1 MNVSRWWCLLMACCL
16 AAFVSLAEAQ
26 SQTLAQGTAALAAA
40 APVVY
45 VSDFEL
51 DTAEVTP
58 DTNPVDQARRLAGGI
73 LPGGGLLHRHDP
85 QMSAPEIVS
94 TMAQTVVD
102 DLRKKGIDARRLP
115 AGDAA
120 PAQGWLVRGV
130 FLSVDEGN
138 RVERAMVGFNS
149 GKSQFEVGFTA
160 DNLATQ
166 APAPLYQEVEGQS
179 GQHMPGAVVKLNPY
193 VAIAKFALSRGD
205 EKKAL
210 ANAASQVADAV
221 AAKVRPGQ

>member
-1 MNVSRWWCLLMACCL
+1 MAWCAVLFGPCAN
-16 AAFVSLAEAQ
+16 
-26 SQTLAQGTAALAAA
+26 AQGTGGGAPAP

-51 DTAEVTP
+51 DTATVTP
-58 DTNPVDQARRLAGGI
+58 DTNPVDQSRRIIGGI
-73 LPGGGLLHRHDP
+73 LPGGGLLHRHEA

-94 TMAQTVVD
+94 KMAETVVD

-115 AGDAA
+115 AGAAA

-138 RVERAMVGFNS
+138 RVRRAMVGFNS
-149 GKSQFEVGFTA
+149 GKSQFEVAFAT
-160 DNLATQ
+160 DDLAVQT
-166 APAPLYQEVEGQS
+166 PAPLYQEVEGQS
-179 GQHMPGAVVKLNPY
+179 GQHMPGAVVALNPY

-210 ANAASQVADAV
+210 SNAAGQVADAV
-221 AAKVRPGQ
+221 AAKVRPGQPTQPAQ

>member
-1 MNVSRWWCLLMACCL
+1 MAWWL
-16 AAFVSLAEAQ
+16 ASFASFAGAQ
-26 SQTLAQGTAALAAA
+26 AQGTAELP
-40 APVVY
+40 APAPIVY

-51 DTAEVTP
+51 DTADVAP

-73 LPGGGLLHRHDP
+73 LPGGGLLHRRDP
-85 QMSAPEIVS
+85 EMTAPEIVA

-115 AGDAA
+115 SGSAA

-138 RVERAMVGFNS
+138 RVRRAMVGLHS

-160 DNLATQ
+160 DNLTTQ
-166 APAPLYQEVEGQS
+166 APTPLYQEVEGQS
-179 GQHMPGAVVKLNPY
+179 GQHMPGAVVALNPY

-210 ANAASQVADAV
+210 ANAAGQVADAV
-221 AAKVRPGQ
+221 AAKVRPVP

>member
-1 MNVSRWWCLLMACCL
+1 MNIVRWMCCL
-16 AAFVSLAEAQ
+16 AAWGAVLFGPGAY
-26 SQTLAQGTAALAAA
+26 AQGTAGAP

-51 DTAEVTP
+51 DTAAVTP
-58 DTNPVDQARRLAGGI
+58 DTNPVDQTRHIIGGI
-73 LPGGGLLHRHDP
+73 LPGGGLLHRRDP
-85 QMSAPEIVS
+85 QMTAPQIVS
-94 TMAQTVVD
+94 TMSDTVVA

-115 AGDAA
+115 AGATA

-138 RVERAMVGFNS
+138 RVRRAMVGFNS

-160 DNLATQ
+160 DDLAVQT
-166 APAPLYQEVEGQS
+166 PAPLYQEVEGQS
-179 GQHMPGAVVKLNPY
+179 GQHMPGAVVALNPY
-193 VAIAKFALSRGD
+193 VAIAKFVLSRGD

-210 ANAASQVADAV
+210 NNAAQQVADAV
-221 AAKVRPGQ
+221 AAKVRPAQPAQ

>member
-1 MNVSRWWCLLMACCL
+1 MNIVRRLCCLMAWC
-16 AAFVSLAEAQ
+16 AALFGPCGPCAY
-26 SQTLAQGTAALAAA
+26 AQGTAAMP

-51 DTAEVTP
+51 DTATVTP
-58 DTNPVDQARRLAGGI
+58 DTNPVDQTRHIIGGI
-73 LPGGGLLHRHDP
+73 LPGGGLLHRHESK
-85 QMSAPEIVS
+85 MSAPEIVS
-94 TMAQTVVD
+94 KMADTVVD

-115 AGDAA
+115 TGAAA

-138 RVERAMVGFNS
+138 HVRRAMVGFNS
-149 GKSQFEVGFTA
+149 GKSQFEVGFTT
-160 DNLATQ
+160 DDLSVQ

-179 GQHMPGAVVKLNPY
+179 GQHMPGAVVALNPY

-210 ANAASQVADAV
+210 VNAAGQVADAV

>member
-1 MNVSRWWCLLMACCL
+1 MSVSRWLCLLVAWCMAIPAPSAL
-16 AAFVSLAEAQ
+16 AQ
-26 SQTLAQGTAALAAA
+26 SQGAGALPAA
-40 APVVY
+40 APAVVY

-51 DTAEVTP
+51 DTADVTP
-58 DTNPVDQARRLAGGI
+58 DTNPVDQAHRIVGNI
-73 LPGGGLLHRHDP
+73 LPGGGLLHRRNPEMTAP
-85 QMSAPEIVS
+85 QIVS

-115 AGDAA
+115 AGDPR

-138 RVERAMVGFNS
+138 RVRRAMVGFNS
-149 GKSQFEVGFTA
+149 GKSQFEVAFAA
-160 DNLATQ
+160 DDLATQ
-166 APAPLYQEVEGQS
+166 TSTPLYQEVEGQS
-179 GQHMPGAVVKLNPY
+179 GQHVPGAVVALNPY

-210 ANAASQVADAV
+210 ANAAGQVADAV
-221 AAKVRPGQ
+221 VAKVRPAP

>member
-1 MNVSRWWCLLMACCL
+1 MKVPRWLCLLMAACL
-16 AAFVSLAEAQ
+16 ATLAPCAGAQAQAQ
-26 SQTLAQGTAALAAA
+26 SAGVPPTS
-40 APVVY
+40 APVVVY

-51 DTAEVTP
+51 DTANVTP
-58 DTNPVDQARRLAGGI
+58 DTNPVDQAHRIVGNI
-73 LPGGGLLHRHDP
+73 LPGGGLLHRRNPEMTAP
-85 QMSAPEIVS
+85 QIVD

-115 AGDAA
+115 AGGAT

-138 RVERAMVGFNS
+138 RVQRAMVGFNS
-149 GKSQFEVGFTA
+149 GKSQFEVAFAA
-160 DNLATQ
+160 DDLATQ
-166 APAPLYQEVEGQS
+166 TPTPLYQEVDGQS
-179 GQHMPGAVVKLNPY
+179 GQHMPGAVVALNPY

-210 ANAASQVADAV
+210 TDAASQVADGV
-221 AAKVRPGQ
+221 AAKVRAAH